1 MSAVDWVLLAIVAAS
16 AVFGLMRGFVGVLAS
31 LAAWVLAGWAAF
43 RYGGDV
49 GLLLAADG
57 EPSASQLL
65 GGYALSFI
73 VVLLA
78 VGVVGWLVRKL
89 VQSIGLSGL
98 DRLLGLLLGV
108 ARGAFVACALVLLLG
123 LTAVPRTPEWHAS
136 PLVPVFVPGAQWM
149 RGWLPDWAAERV
161 DFHGDAQ
168 APALVS
174 PAGVAALPLP
184 VELAPSLEVAAGD
197 VLLER
202 MQSMQRGGSLDSVPP
217 EPVSSTSQHPQDLP
231 PSQQHPSTPGS

>member
-1 MSAVDWVLLAIVAAS
+1 MSVVDWVLLAIVAAS

-43 RYGGDV
+43 RFGADV
-49 GLLLAADG
+49 GLWLAADG

-89 VQSIGLSGL
+89 VQSIGLTGV
-98 DRLLGLLLGV
+98 DRMFGLLLGV
-108 ARGAFVACALVLLLG
+108 VRGAFVACALVLLLG
-123 LTAVPRTPEWHAS
+123 LTAVPRTPEWRAS
-136 PLVPVFVPGAQWM
+136 PVVPVFVPGAQWM
-149 RGWLPDWAAERV
+149 RRWLPDWAAQRV
-161 DFHGDAQ
+161 DFRGDAQ

-184 VELAPSLEVAAGD
+184 VDLTPAMEVAAGD
-197 VLLER
+197 MLLER
-202 MQSMQRGGSLDSVPP
+202 MQSMQCAGPHESPSGPAPGPSL
-217 EPVSSTSQHPQDLP
+217 TPQDLP
-231 PSQQHPSTPGS
+231 PSQPHPSTPGS